1 MPVSRLAVLEAGNSK
16 VSLPAFFPSVSSI
29 KTGLSPVDYI
39 ASLRAMASVTSQFL
53 VSAFD
58 VQRAT
63 ADMKAKIAG
72 LLHDAIRDNTVVLM
86 DSGNYESYWMQAQS
100 AWEQQH
106 FHQALREVDCQLAFG
121 FDAQDPPPNFEEHVN
136 IVVRRHQE
144 DQAVSNRTALIPI
157 VHGSPETLPRLCA
170 AIVQRTRAI
179 AIAVPERRL
188 GSGVFERART
198 VAQIRKA
205 LDAAGGY
212 TPLHL
217 LGTGNPTSIALYAVA
232 GADSFDGL
240 EWCQTVVDFDSA
252 QLFHLSQADFFRRQT
267 QWGESDLSFSLR
279 TLAHNLEFFAN
290 WMARLQG
297 AIADGAG
304 EKFCELNF
312 PLRIYVQ
319 CRDSLG
325 WTGAQ

>member
-1 MPVSRLAVLEAGNSK
+1 MPISRLAVLEAGKLK
-16 VSLPAFFPSVSSI
+16 VLLPVFFPSVSSI

-58 VQRAT
+58 VQRT
-63 ADMKAKIAG
+63 TPDMKAKIVG

-86 DSGNYESYWMQAQS
+86 DSGNYESYWMQARS
-100 AWEQQH
+100 EWEQHH
-106 FHQALREVDCQLAFG
+106 FHQALREVDCTLAFG
-121 FDAQDPPPNFEEHVN
+121 FDVQDPPQTFEEHVDL
-136 IVVRRHQE
+136 VVRRHQE
-144 DQAVSNRTALIPI
+144 DGTVSSRTALIPI
-157 VHGSPETLPRLCA
+157 VHGSPETLPGLCA
-170 AIVQRTRAI
+170 AIVERTRAV

-198 VAQIRKA
+198 VVQIRKA
-205 LDAAGGY
+205 LDAAGRY

-217 LGTGNPTSIALYAVA
+217 LGTGNPISIALYAVA

-279 TLAHNLEFFAN
+279 TLAHNLEFFAD

-297 AIADGAG
+297 AIAEGVG
-304 EKFCELNF
+304 ERFCELNF
-312 PLRIYVQ
+312 PPRIYLQ

-325 WTGAQ
+325 WREAR